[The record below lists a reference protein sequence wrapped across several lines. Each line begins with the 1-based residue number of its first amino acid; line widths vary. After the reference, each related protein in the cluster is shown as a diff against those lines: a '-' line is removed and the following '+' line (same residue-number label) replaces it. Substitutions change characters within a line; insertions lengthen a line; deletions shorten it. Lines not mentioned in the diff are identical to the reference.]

1 MGEARKT
8 VGWNVRRIRV
18 RRGLTMEELGGAA
31 DVGPAHVARI
41 ERGVINSSVDV
52 LERLAD
58 ALGVR
63 LGDLFRPLARG
74 GKPPMPLKAGRRAA
88 HPTLRRQG

>member
-18 RRGLTMEELGGAA
+18 RRGLTIEGLGGAA

-41 ERGVINSSVDV
+41 ERGAINSSVEV
-52 LERLAD
+52 LERLAG
-58 ALGVR
+58 ALGVG
-63 LGDLFRPLARG
+63 LVELFRPVRAG
-74 GKPPMPLKAGRRAA
+74 AKPPAPLKAGRRAKA
-88 HPTLRRQG
+88 